1 METQRNYRKK
11 LKRRLEDLERKAAS
25 TSTSPEPLH
34 AELARFNPQQQSS
47 SSPNSN
53 MTRQDSQ
60 ASRASSTTSQ
70 DHQLS
75 PELFP
80 LDDPFASMTMQEQ
93 QMHYLSPPT
102 YSYPSYLPSSDYFSQ
117 DFSFGSAHQVP
128 QIYTEPP
135 FQADFTHSL
144 PPTLPSMHQPDTM
157 KQDPYLMDDDF
168 LNPFGVNYAT
178 LAGMEVASQHIPT
191 GFSSRVN
198 NPNLFSRQ
206 YPHSR

>member
-1 METQRNYRKK
+1 M
-11 LKRRLEDLERKAAS
+11 EDLERKAAS
-25 TSTSPEPLH
+25 TTVSPEPSH
-34 AELARFNPQQQSS
+34 AELAIPKTQQHIS

-53 MTRQDSQ
+53 SMVRQNSG

-80 LDDPFASMTMQEQ
+80 LDDPFANMTMQEQ
-93 QMHYLSPPT
+93 NSYYLSPPT
-102 YSYPSYLPSSDYFSQ
+102 YSNPSYLPSSDYFSQ
-117 DFSFGSAHQVP
+117 DFSFGGAYQIP

-135 FQADFTHSL
+135 FQTDFTHSL
-144 PPTLPSMHQPDTM
+144 TPTLPSMPQSDAT
-157 KQDPYLMDDDF
+157 KQDPYSMNDDF
-168 LNPFGVNYAT
+168 LNPFGISYAT
-178 LAGMEVASQHIPT
+178 LTGMDVASEQIPA